1 MSLYEY
7 KECLKNLE
15 ANNTPDDI
23 KSVILA
29 SKFPE
34 IHKAE
39 SLNELVDQYQTIKKH
54 MDLMG
59 FQKFILSNN
68 NIENNIINVEAK
80 EETDQAT
87 KEEEA
92 TKEDSESQT
101 RQGSYAY

>member
-1 MSLYEY
+1 M
-7 KECLKNLE
+7 
-15 ANNTPDDI
+15 
-23 KSVILA
+23 LA

-34 IHKAE
+34 IHKSE
-39 SLNELVDQYQTIKKH
+39 SLNELVDEYQTIKKH

-87 KEEEA
+87 KEEEEA
-92 TKEDSESQT
+92 TKEDENNN
-101 RQGSYAY
+101 

>member
-23 KSVILA
+23 KMVILA

-34 IHKAE
+34 IHKLE
-39 SLNELVDQYQTIKKH
+39 SLNELVDEYQTIKKH
-54 MDLMG
+54 MDLIE
-59 FQKFILSNN
+59 FQKLISSNN
-68 NIENNIINVEAK
+68 NINNNIINVEAK
-80 EETDQAT
+80 KETDQAT

-92 TKEDSESQT
+92 TKEDSD
-101 RQGSYAY
+101 GKNN

>member
-15 ANNTPDDI
+15 ANNTPDNI
-23 KSVILA
+23 KTVILA
-29 SKFPE
+29 SKFSE

-39 SLNELVDQYQTIKKH
+39 SLNELVDEYQTIKKH
-54 MDLMG
+54 MDLIG

-80 EETDQAT
+80 EEANKTT
-87 KEEEA
+87 KEEET
-92 TKEDSESQT
+92 TKEDSDGENN
-101 RQGSYAY
+101 